1 MRIMSALGEQRPSG
15 EDELVLVFRPPE
27 NPAAQVA
34 VETPFRGHRVRLD
47 ELLDWFKA
55 LRVDSIELWI
65 EGARTSGSK
74 TELFLSTEGKT
85 GAKIT
90 LKPHLEDASK
100 GPSLDRVEN
109 LSPSNILGASLRNV
123 AENLTAKQGQTVAN
137 SSDSP
142 INAFFSPKG
151 GIEQQILTSIGGAVA
166 TIEMAAYAFTNENI
180 ANALVDAINR
190 GVKVALVMDRSE
202 TKGPQASLHD
212 ELEKA
217 GTAIRLISPPGG
229 IMHDKFIIVD
239 GKNVE
244 WGSYNYT
251 GRAEDTN
258 FENATFLSNG
268 NLAQKYHS
276 DFVSIYNQA
285 TPEAQGLR
293 RPLRRFLR
301 RLRSRFKPR
310 G

>member
-1 MRIMSALGEQRPSG
+1 MSELGEERPSG

-34 VETPFRGHRVRLD
+34 VDTPFKGHRVRLD
-47 ELLDWFKA
+47 EILDWFKA
-55 LRVDSIELWI
+55 LKVDSIELWI

-90 LKPHLEDASK
+90 LKPHSEAASK
-100 GPSLDRVEN
+100 ELSLEQARSSFPPNASGES
-109 LSPSNILGASLRNV
+109 LQNISQ
-123 AENLTAKQGQTVAN
+123 NLTARQTSEVAN
-137 SSDSP
+137 PSNST
-142 INAFFSPKG
+142 ITAFFSPKG
-151 GIEQQILTSIGGAVA
+151 GIEQQILTSIAAAVE

-180 ANALVDAINR
+180 AKALIDAVKR
-190 GVKVALVMDRSE
+190 GVKVSLVMDKSQ
-202 TKGPQASLHD
+202 TKGSQASLHD

-239 GKNVE
+239 GKKVE

-251 GRAEDTN
+251 GRAEDAN

-268 NLAQKYHS
+268 NLAQRYHS
-276 DFVSIYNQA
+276 DFVSIFSEA
-285 TPEAQGLR
+285 TPEARGLR

-301 RLRSRFKPR
+301 RLR
-310 G
+310 

>member
-1 MRIMSALGEQRPSG
+1 MSELGEQRPSE

-34 VETPFRGHRVRLD
+34 VETPFRGHRVRID
-47 ELLDWFKA
+47 ELLDWFKT
-55 LRVDSIELWI
+55 LKVDSIELWI

-90 LKPHLEDASK
+90 LKPHPEGVSREL
-100 GPSLDRVEN
+100 SLDQVIG
-109 LSPSNILGASLRNV
+109 SPPSNTRGKPLGNAANFSEQV
-123 AENLTAKQGQTVAN
+123 QTVADT
-137 SSDSP
+137 SESLVT
-142 INAFFSPKG
+142 AFFSPKG

-180 ANALVDAINR
+180 AKALLDAVKR
-190 GVKVALVMDRSE
+190 GVKVSLVMDKSQ

-251 GRAEDTN
+251 GRAEDAN
-258 FENATFLSNG
+258 FENATFLSND
-268 NLAQKYHS
+268 NLAQRYHS
-276 DFVSIYNQA
+276 DFVSIFSEA
-285 TPEAQGLR
+285 TPEARGLG

-301 RLRSRFKPR
+301 RLR
-310 G
+310 

>member
-1 MRIMSALGEQRPSG
+1 MSELGERRPSG

-34 VETPFRGHRVRLD
+34 VDTPFKGHRLKLD

-65 EGARTSGSK
+65 EGAKTSGK
-74 TELFLSTEGKT
+74 NTELFLSTEGKT

-90 LKPHLEDASK
+90 LKPHPEDASR
-100 GPSLDRVEN
+100 GASLDRVEN
-109 LSPSNILGASLRNV
+109 FSSSNTLGASLQNA
-123 AENLTAKQGQTVAN
+123 AENLTANQGQTEAN
-137 SSDSP
+137 TSDSL
-142 INAFFSPKG
+142 IAAFFSPRG

-166 TIEMAAYAFTNENI
+166 TIEMAAYTFTNENI
-180 ANALVDAINR
+180 AKALIDAVKR
-190 GVKVALVMDRSE
+190 GVKVSLVMDKSQ
-202 TKGPQASLHD
+202 TKGSQASLHD

-251 GRAEDTN
+251 GRAEETN
-258 FENATFLSNG
+258 FENATFMSNG

-276 DFVSIYNQA
+276 DFVTIFSQA
-285 TPEAQGLR
+285 TAEAQGLR

-301 RLRSRFKPR
+301 RLR
-310 G
+310 

>member
-1 MRIMSALGEQRPSG
+1 MSELGENRPS

-34 VETPFRGHRVRLD
+34 VETPFKGHRVRLD

-55 LRVDSIELWI
+55 LKVDSIELWI
-65 EGARTSGSK
+65 EGARTAGGK

-90 LKPHLEDASK
+90 LKPHLGATSTEL
-100 GPSLDRVEN
+100 SLDEAGES
-109 LSPSNILGASLRNV
+109 SPSKKVGEPQENV
-123 AENLTAKQGQTVAN
+123 AQNFVAKRVQTVADRP
-137 SSDSP
+137 SSSVA
-142 INAFFSPKG
+142 AFFSPKG
-151 GIEQQILTSIGGAVA
+151 GIEQQIITRIGAAVA
-166 TIEMAAYAFTNENI
+166 TVEMAAYAFTNENV
-180 ANALVDAINR
+180 AMALLEAIKR
-190 GVKVALVMDRSE
+190 GVKVSLVMDRSQ
-202 TKGPQASLHD
+202 TKGSQASLHD

-217 GTAIRLISPPGG
+217 GTAVRLISPPGG
-229 IMHDKFIIVD
+229 IMHDKFIVVD

-251 GRAEDTN
+251 GRAEDAN
-258 FENATFLSNG
+258 FENATFLSDG

-276 DFVSIYNQA
+276 DFLSIYNQA

-293 RPLRRFLR
+293 RPLRRFMR
-301 RLRSRFKPR
+301 RLRSPFKQR

>member
-1 MRIMSALGEQRPSG
+1 MSELGERRPSG

-34 VETPFRGHRVRLD
+34 VDTPFKGHRLKLD

-65 EGARTSGSK
+65 EGAKTSGK
-74 TELFLSTEGKT
+74 NTELFLSTEGKT

-90 LKPHLEDASK
+90 LKPHPEDASR
-100 GPSLDRVEN
+100 GASLDRVEN
-109 LSPSNILGASLRNV
+109 FSSSNTLGASLQNA
-123 AENLTAKQGQTVAN
+123 AENLTANQGQTEAN
-137 SSDSP
+137 TSDSL
-142 INAFFSPKG
+142 IAAFFSPRG

-166 TIEMAAYAFTNENI
+166 TIEMAAYAFTNESI
-180 ANALVDAINR
+180 AKALIDTVQR
-190 GVKVALVMDRSE
+190 GVKVSLVMDKSQ
-202 TKGPQASLHD
+202 TKGSQASLHD

-251 GRAEDTN
+251 GRAEETN
-258 FENATFLSNG
+258 FENATFMSNG
-268 NLAQKYHS
+268 NLAQRYRS
-276 DFVSIYNQA
+276 DFVSIFSQA

-301 RLRSRFKPR
+301 RLR
-310 G
+310 

>member
-1 MRIMSALGEQRPSG
+1 MSELGERRPSG

-34 VETPFRGHRVRLD
+34 VDTPFKGHRVRLD
-47 ELLDWFKA
+47 EILDWFKA
-55 LRVDSIELWI
+55 LKVDSIELWI

-90 LKPHLEDASK
+90 LKPHSEA
-100 GPSLDRVEN
+100 GPKE
-109 LSPSNILGASLRNV
+109 LSPDLVGSSSPSKTPGESLGSAAQNFPANQV
-123 AENLTAKQGQTVAN
+123 QTVAAP
-137 SSDSP
+137 SESP
-142 INAFFSPKG
+142 VTAFFSPKG
-151 GIEQQILTSIGGAVA
+151 GIEQQILTGIGTATE

-180 ANALVDAINR
+180 AKALIDAVKR
-190 GVKVALVMDRSE
+190 GVKVSLVMDKSQ
-202 TKGPQASLHD
+202 TKGSQASLHD

-239 GKNVE
+239 SKNVE

-251 GRAEDTN
+251 GRAEEAN
-258 FENATFLSNG
+258 FENATFMSNG
-268 NLAQKYHS
+268 NLAQKYRS
-276 DFVSIYNQA
+276 DFVSIFSQA

-301 RLRSRFKPR
+301 RLR
-310 G
+310 

>member
-1 MRIMSALGEQRPSG
+1 MSELGEGRPSG

-34 VETPFRGHRVRLD
+34 VDTPFKGHRVRLD
-47 ELLDWFKA
+47 EILDWFKA
-55 LRVDSIELWI
+55 LKVDSIELWI
-65 EGARTSGSK
+65 EGARTSRGR

-90 LKPHLEDASK
+90 LKPHSEAVSK
-100 GPSLDRVEN
+100 ELSLDQVGSSSISKAPGE
-109 LSPSNILGASLRNV
+109 SPGNAAQNFPVKQTQAIPAPLASPV
-123 AENLTAKQGQTVAN
+123 T
-137 SSDSP
+137 
-142 INAFFSPKG
+142 AFFSPKG
-151 GIEQQILTSIGGAVA
+151 GIEQRILTGIGAA
-166 TIEMAAYAFTNENI
+166 AETIEMAAYAFTNENI
-180 ANALVDAINR
+180 GVALIDAIKR
-190 GVKVALVMDRSE
+190 GVKVSMVMDRSE

-217 GTAIRLISPPGG
+217 GSAIRLISPHGG

-258 FENATFLSNG
+258 FENATFLSND

-285 TPEAQGLR
+285 TPETQGLR

-301 RLRSRFKPR
+301 RLR
-310 G
+310 

>member
-1 MRIMSALGEQRPSG
+1 MAIMSVLGEERPID

-34 VETPFRGHRVRLD
+34 VETPFKGHRVRLD
-47 ELLDWFKA
+47 ELLDWFKT

-65 EGARTSGSK
+65 EGARTARGK

-90 LKPHLEDASK
+90 LKPHPGTVSREL
-100 GPSLDRVEN
+100 SLDQVGR
-109 LSPSNILGASLRNV
+109 SHSSNTPEELLRN
-123 AENLTAKQGQTVAN
+123 TAQNVPVNEVQTAAD
-137 SSDSP
+137 SSESP
-142 INAFFSPKG
+142 VTAFFSPKG
-151 GIEQQILTSIGGAVA
+151 GIEQQILTSIGAAVK
-166 TIEMAAYAFTNENI
+166 TIEMATYAFTNKNI
-180 ANALVDAINR
+180 EKALLEAVKR

-202 TKGPQASLHD
+202 TKGPQASIHD

-229 IMHDKFIIVD
+229 IMHDKFIVVD
-239 GKNVE
+239 GKNLE

-251 GRAEDTN
+251 GRAEN
-258 FENATFLSNG
+258 SNYENATFLPDND
-268 NLAQKYHS
+268 LADKYHS

-293 RPLRRFLR
+293 RPMRRFLR
-301 RLRSRFKPR
+301 RLRSPFKPR

>member
-1 MRIMSALGEQRPSG
+1 MSELGERPSG

-34 VETPFRGHRVRLD
+34 VDTPFKGHRVRLD
-47 ELLDWFKA
+47 EILDWFKA
-55 LRVDSIELWI
+55 LKVDSIELWI

-90 LKPHLEDASK
+90 LKPHSEAVSKELSLGQVGSSSPPNAS
-100 GPSLDRVEN
+100 GESLQKISQN
-109 LSPSNILGASLRNV
+109 LAERQTPETASLSGSTI
-123 AENLTAKQGQTVAN
+123 TAL
-137 SSDSP
+137 
-142 INAFFSPKG
+142 FSPKG
-151 GIEQQILTSIGGAVA
+151 GIEQQILTSIAAAVE

-180 ANALVDAINR
+180 AKALIDAIKR
-190 GVKVALVMDRSE
+190 GVKISLVMDKSQ
-202 TKGPQASLHD
+202 TKASQASLHD

-239 GKNVE
+239 GKKVE

-251 GRAEDTN
+251 GRAEDAN
-258 FENATFLSNG
+258 FENATLLSNG
-268 NLAQKYHS
+268 NLAQRYHS
-276 DFVSIYNQA
+276 DFVSIFSQA

-301 RLRSRFKPR
+301 RLR
-310 G
+310 

>member
-1 MRIMSALGEQRPSG
+1 MSELGEERPID

-65 EGARTSGSK
+65 EGARTARGK
-74 TELFLSTEGKT
+74 TELFLSTEGRT

-90 LKPHLEDASK
+90 LKPHSK
-100 GPSLDRVEN
+100 GDSKELSMDKVGNPSSTTAPGESLGNPAQN
-109 LSPSNILGASLRNV
+109 LP
-123 AENLTAKQGQTVAN
+123 AKQVQTVIA
-137 SSDSP
+137 P
-142 INAFFSPKG
+142 TEFPVTAFFSPKG
-151 GIEQQILTSIGGAVA
+151 GIEQQVLASIGAA
-166 TIEMAAYAFTNENI
+166 METIEMAAYAFTNESI
-180 ANALVDAINR
+180 AKALLDAVKR
-190 GVKVALVMDRSE
+190 GVRVSLVMDRSE
-202 TKGPQASLHD
+202 TKGPQGSLYD

-217 GTAIRLISPPGG
+217 GTTIRLISPPGG
-229 IMHDKFIIVD
+229 IMHDKFIVID
-239 GKNVE
+239 EKNVE

-251 GRAEDTN
+251 NRAEDAN
-258 FENATFLSNG
+258 FENATFLSDN
-268 NLAQKYHS
+268 NLAQKYHL
-276 DFVSIYNQA
+276 DFVSIYGQA
-285 TPEAQGLR
+285 TPEAQGIR

-301 RLRSRFKPR
+301 RLRSPFKSR

>member
-1 MRIMSALGEQRPSG
+1 MRIMSALGEQRPSE

-47 ELLDWFKA
+47 ELLDWFKT
-55 LRVDSIELWI
+55 LKVDSIELWI

-74 TELFLSTEGKT
+74 TEIFLSTEGKT

-90 LKPHLEDASK
+90 LKPHPEGVSREL
-100 GPSLDRVEN
+100 SLDHVVRS
-109 LSPSNILGASLRNV
+109 SPSNTHGEPSGNAVNFS
-123 AENLTAKQGQTVAN
+123 AKQVQTTADT
-137 SSDSP
+137 SDSP
-142 INAFFSPKG
+142 VTAFSSPKG

-180 ANALVDAINR
+180 ANALLDAINR
-190 GVKVALVMDRSE
+190 GVKVAMVMDRSE

-239 GKNVE
+239 GKNIE

-251 GRAEDTN
+251 GRAEDAN
-258 FENATFLSNG
+258 YENATFLSNG

-293 RPLRRFLR
+293 RPLRRFMR

-310 G
+310 E

>member
-1 MRIMSALGEQRPSG
+1 MSDLGEERPSE
-15 EDELVLVFRPPE
+15 EDELELVFRPPE

-34 VETPFRGHRVRLD
+34 VATPFKGHRVRLG
-47 ELLDWFKA
+47 ELLDWFKT
-55 LRVDSIELWI
+55 LKVDSIELWI
-65 EGARTSGSK
+65 EGARTSGNK

-90 LKPHLEDASK
+90 LKPHSEAVSK
-100 GPSLDRVEN
+100 ELSLDHVGES
-109 LSPSNILGASLRNV
+109 SPSNTPGESL
-123 AENLTAKQGQTVAN
+123 ENTAHSFPAKPVHTVPAP
-137 SSDSP
+137 SESP
-142 INAFFSPKG
+142 VTAFFSPNG
-151 GIEQQILTSIGGAVA
+151 GIEQQILTSIGTAMEI
-166 TIEMAAYAFTNENI
+166 IEMAAYAFTNENI
-180 ANALVDAINR
+180 AKALLDAVKR

-202 TKGPQASLHD
+202 TKGPQAKLHD

-229 IMHDKFIIVD
+229 IMHDKFIVVD
-239 GKNVE
+239 GKDVE

-251 GRAEDTN
+251 NRAEDAN
-258 FENATFLSNG
+258 FENATFLSNA

-276 DFVSIYNQA
+276 DFASIYDQS

-293 RPLRRFLR
+293 RPLRRFVR
-301 RLRSRFKPR
+301 RLRSPFKAR

>member
-1 MRIMSALGEQRPSG
+1 MSELGERPSG
-15 EDELVLVFRPPE
+15 EDDLVLVFRPPE

-34 VETPFRGHRVRLD
+34 VDTPFKGHRVRLD
-47 ELLDWFKA
+47 EILDWFKA
-55 LRVDSIELWI
+55 LKVDSIELWI

-90 LKPHLEDASK
+90 LKPHSEAVSK
-100 GPSLDRVEN
+100 ELSLDQVGSSSLPNASGES
-109 LSPSNILGASLRNV
+109 LQNISQ
-123 AENLTAKQGQTVAN
+123 NLTARQTSEIAN
-137 SSDSP
+137 PSDST
-142 INAFFSPKG
+142 ITAFFSPKG
-151 GIEQQILTSIGGAVA
+151 GIEQQILTSITAA
-166 TIEMAAYAFTNENI
+166 MKTIEMAAYAFTNENI
-180 ANALVDAINR
+180 AKALIDAVKR
-190 GVKVALVMDRSE
+190 GVKVSLVMDKSQ
-202 TKGPQASLHD
+202 TKGSQASLHD

-251 GRAEDTN
+251 GRAEKTN
-258 FENATFLSNG
+258 FENATFMSNG
-268 NLAQKYHS
+268 NLAQKYRS
-276 DFVSIYNQA
+276 DFVTIFGQA

-301 RLRSRFKPR
+301 RLR
-310 G
+310 

>member
-1 MRIMSALGEQRPSG
+1 MSELGERPSG

-34 VETPFRGHRVRLD
+34 VDTPFKGHRVRLD
-47 ELLDWFKA
+47 EILDWFKA
-55 LRVDSIELWI
+55 LKVDSIELWI

-90 LKPHLEDASK
+90 LKPHSEAVSK
-100 GPSLDRVEN
+100 ELSLDQVGSSSQSNAPGESLQKISQNLVERQN
-109 LSPSNILGASLRNV
+109 S
-123 AENLTAKQGQTVAN
+123 EVAN
-137 SSDSP
+137 PSEST
-142 INAFFSPKG
+142 ITALFSPKG
-151 GIEQQILTSIGGAVA
+151 GIEQQILTSIAA
-166 TIEMAAYAFTNENI
+166 AMKTIEMAAYAFTNENF
-180 ANALVDAINR
+180 AKALIDAVKR
-190 GVKVALVMDRSE
+190 GVKVSLVMDKSQ
-202 TKGPQASLHD
+202 TKGSQASLHD

-251 GRAEDTN
+251 GRAEETN
-258 FENATFLSNG
+258 FENATFMSNG
-268 NLAQKYHS
+268 NLAQKYRS
-276 DFVSIYNQA
+276 DFVTIFGQA

-293 RPLRRFLR
+293 RPLRRLLR
-301 RLRSRFKPR
+301 RLR
-310 G
+310 

>member
-1 MRIMSALGEQRPSG
+1 MSELGEERPSG

-34 VETPFRGHRVRLD
+34 VDTPFKGHRVRLD
-47 ELLDWFKA
+47 EILDWFKA
-55 LRVDSIELWI
+55 LKVDSIELWI
-65 EGARTSGSK
+65 EGAKTSGSK

-90 LKPHLEDASK
+90 LKPHSEAVSK
-100 GPSLDRVEN
+100 ELSLDQVGSSSPPNASGESLQKISQNLVERQN
-109 LSPSNILGASLRNV
+109 S
-123 AENLTAKQGQTVAN
+123 EVAN
-137 SSDSP
+137 PSEST
-142 INAFFSPKG
+142 ITALFSPKG
-151 GIEQQILTSIGGAVA
+151 GIEQQILTSIAA
-166 TIEMAAYAFTNENI
+166 AMKTIEMAAYAFTNENF
-180 ANALVDAINR
+180 AKALIDAVKR
-190 GVKVALVMDRSE
+190 GVKVSLVMDKSQ
-202 TKGPQASLHD
+202 TKGSQASLHD

-251 GRAEDTN
+251 GRAEETN
-258 FENATFLSNG
+258 FENATFMSNG
-268 NLAQKYHS
+268 NLAQKYRS
-276 DFVSIYNQA
+276 DFVTIFGQA

-293 RPLRRFLR
+293 RPLRRLLR
-301 RLRSRFKPR
+301 RLR
-310 G
+310 

>member
-1 MRIMSALGEQRPSG
+1 MRIMSALGEQRPSE

-55 LRVDSIELWI
+55 LRIDSIELWI
-65 EGARTSGSK
+65 EGAKTSGK
-74 TELFLSTEGKT
+74 NTELFLSTEGKT

-90 LKPHLEDASK
+90 LKPHPESVSRKL
-100 GPSLDRVEN
+100 SLDQVVRS
-109 LSPSNILGASLRNV
+109 SPTNTPGEPQGSAINFS
-123 AENLTAKQGQTVAN
+123 AKQVQAAADT
-137 SSDSP
+137 SESP
-142 INAFFSPKG
+142 VTAFFSPKG
-151 GIEQQILTSIGGAVA
+151 GIEQQILTSIGGAVG
-166 TIEMAAYAFTNENI
+166 TIEMAAYAFTNVNI
-180 ANALVDAINR
+180 ANALLDATKR

-251 GRAEDTN
+251 GRAENTN

-285 TPEAQGLR
+285 TPEAQGLK
-293 RPLRRFLR
+293 RPLRRFAR
-301 RLRSRFKPR
+301 RLRSPFKPK

>member
-1 MRIMSALGEQRPSG
+1 MSELGEGRPSG

-34 VETPFRGHRVRLD
+34 VDTPFKGHRVRLD
-47 ELLDWFKA
+47 EILDWFKA
-55 LRVDSIELWI
+55 LKVDSIELWI

-90 LKPHLEDASK
+90 LKPHSEAVSK
-100 GPSLDRVEN
+100 ELTLDEVGSSSPPNSSGESLQKISQNLAERQTPEVAN
-109 LSPSNILGASLRNV
+109 LSGSTI
-123 AENLTAKQGQTVAN
+123 TAL
-137 SSDSP
+137 
-142 INAFFSPKG
+142 FSPKG
-151 GIEQQILTSIGGAVA
+151 GIEQQILTSIAAAVE

-180 ANALVDAINR
+180 AKALIDAVKR
-190 GVKVALVMDRSE
+190 GVKVSLAMDKSQ
-202 TKGPQASLHD
+202 TKGSQASLHD

-229 IMHDKFIIVD
+229 IMHNKFIIVD

-251 GRAEDTN
+251 GRAEETN
-258 FENATFLSNG
+258 FENATFMSNG
-268 NLAQKYHS
+268 NLAQKYRS
-276 DFVSIYNQA
+276 DFVTIFGQA

-301 RLRSRFKPR
+301 RLR
-310 G
+310 

>member
-1 MRIMSALGEQRPSG
+1 MSELGEERPSG

-34 VETPFRGHRVRLD
+34 VATPFKGHRVRLD

-55 LRVDSIELWI
+55 LKVDSIELWI

-90 LKPHLEDASK
+90 LKPHSEAVSKELSFGHVGSSSPQNAS
-100 GPSLDRVEN
+100 GESLQKISQNLAERQNPEVAN
-109 LSPSNILGASLRNV
+109 LSGSTI
-123 AENLTAKQGQTVAN
+123 TAL
-137 SSDSP
+137 
-142 INAFFSPKG
+142 FSPKG
-151 GIEQQILTSIGGAVA
+151 GIEQQILTSIAA
-166 TIEMAAYAFTNENI
+166 ALETIEMAAYAFTNENI
-180 ANALVDAINR
+180 AKALIDAVKR
-190 GVKVALVMDRSE
+190 GVKVSLVMDKSQ
-202 TKGPQASLHD
+202 TKGSQASLHD

-239 GKNVE
+239 GKKVE

-251 GRAEDTN
+251 GRAEDAN
-258 FENATFLSNG
+258 FENATFLFNG

-301 RLRSRFKPR
+301 RLR
-310 G
+310 

>member
-1 MRIMSALGEQRPSG
+1 MSALGEQRPSE

-65 EGARTSGSK
+65 EGAKTSGRN

-90 LKPHLEDASK
+90 LKPHPEGVSREL
-100 GPSLDRVEN
+100 SLDQVVRS
-109 LSPSNILGASLRNV
+109 SPTNTPG
-123 AENLTAKQGQTVAN
+123 EPQGNAANFSEQVQTVADT
-137 SSDSP
+137 SESP
-142 INAFFSPKG
+142 VTAFFSPKG
-151 GIEQQILTSIGGAVA
+151 GIEQQILTSIGSAA
-166 TIEMAAYAFTNENI
+166 ETIEMAAYAFTNENI
-180 ANALVDAINR
+180 AKALIDAVKR
-190 GVKVALVMDRSE
+190 GVKVSLVMDKSQ

-251 GRAEDTN
+251 GRAEDMN

-285 TPEAQGLR
+285 TPEAQGLG
-293 RPLRRFLR
+293 RPLRRFMR

>member
-1 MRIMSALGEQRPSG
+1 MSELGERPSG

-34 VETPFRGHRVRLD
+34 VDTPFKGHRVRLD
-47 ELLDWFKA
+47 EILDWFKA
-55 LRVDSIELWI
+55 LKVDSIELWI

-90 LKPHLEDASK
+90 LKPHSEAVSK
-100 GPSLDRVEN
+100 ELSLDQVGSSSPPNASGESLQKISQNLVERQN
-109 LSPSNILGASLRNV
+109 S
-123 AENLTAKQGQTVAN
+123 EVAN
-137 SSDSP
+137 PSEST
-142 INAFFSPKG
+142 ITALFSPKG
-151 GIEQQILTSIGGAVA
+151 GIEQQILTSIAA
-166 TIEMAAYAFTNENI
+166 AMKTIEMAAYAFTNENF
-180 ANALVDAINR
+180 AKALIDAVKR
-190 GVKVALVMDRSE
+190 GVKVSLVMDKSQ
-202 TKGPQASLHD
+202 TKGSQASLHD

-239 GKNVE
+239 GKKVE

-251 GRAEDTN
+251 GRAEDAN

-268 NLAQKYHS
+268 NLAQRYHS
-276 DFVSIYNQA
+276 DFVSIFSQA

-301 RLRSRFKPR
+301 RLR
-310 G
+310 

>member
-1 MRIMSALGEQRPSG
+1 MSELGEGRPSG

-34 VETPFRGHRVRLD
+34 VDTPFKGHRVRLD
-47 ELLDWFKA
+47 EILDWFKA
-55 LRVDSIELWI
+55 LKVDSIELWI
-65 EGARTSGSK
+65 EGARTSRGR

-90 LKPHLEDASK
+90 LKPHSEAVSK
-100 GPSLDRVEN
+100 ELSLDQVGSSSISKAPGE
-109 LSPSNILGASLRNV
+109 SPGNAAQNFPV
-123 AENLTAKQGQTVAN
+123 KQTQAIPAPLE
-137 SSDSP
+137 SP
-142 INAFFSPKG
+142 VTAFFSPKG
-151 GIEQQILTSIGGAVA
+151 GIEQQILTDIGAA
-166 TIEMAAYAFTNENI
+166 AETIEMAAYAFTNENI
-180 ANALVDAINR
+180 GVALIDAIKR
-190 GVKVALVMDRSE
+190 GVKVSLVMDRSE

-217 GTAIRLISPPGG
+217 GSAIRLISPHGG

-258 FENATFLSNG
+258 FENATFLSND

-285 TPEAQGLR
+285 TPETQGLR

-301 RLRSRFKPR
+301 RLR
-310 G
+310 

>member
-1 MRIMSALGEQRPSG
+1 MSELGEERPSG

-34 VETPFRGHRVRLD
+34 VDTPFKGHRVRLD
-47 ELLDWFKA
+47 EILDWFKA
-55 LRVDSIELWI
+55 LKVDSIELWI

-90 LKPHLEDASK
+90 LKPHSEAVSK
-100 GPSLDRVEN
+100 ELTLDEVGSSSPPNSSGESLQKISQNLAERQTPEVAN
-109 LSPSNILGASLRNV
+109 LSGSTI
-123 AENLTAKQGQTVAN
+123 TAL
-137 SSDSP
+137 
-142 INAFFSPKG
+142 FSPKG
-151 GIEQQILTSIGGAVA
+151 GIEQKILTSIAA
-166 TIEMAAYAFTNENI
+166 ALETIEMAAYAFTNENI
-180 ANALVDAINR
+180 AKALTDTIKR
-190 GVKVALVMDRSE
+190 GVKVSLVMDKSQ
-202 TKGPQASLHD
+202 TKGSQASLHD

-239 GKNVE
+239 GKKVE

-251 GRAEDTN
+251 GRAEDAN
-258 FENATFLSNG
+258 FENATFLFNG

-301 RLRSRFKPR
+301 RLR
-310 G
+310 

>member
-1 MRIMSALGEQRPSG
+1 MSELGERRPSG

-65 EGARTSGSK
+65 EGAKTSGK
-74 TELFLSTEGKT
+74 NTELFLSTEGKT

-90 LKPHLEDASK
+90 LKPHSDVLSK
-100 GPSLDRVEN
+100 ELSLDRVGSSSSSNTSGESLGN
-109 LSPSNILGASLRNV
+109 LAQNFSVKPVHTVIAPSES
-123 AENLTAKQGQTVAN
+123 TVV
-137 SSDSP
+137 
-142 INAFFSPKG
+142 AFFSPKG
-151 GIEQQILTSIGGAVA
+151 GIEQQILTSIGAA
-166 TIEMAAYAFTNENI
+166 METIEMAAYAFTNENV
-180 ANALVDAINR
+180 AKALIDAIKR
-190 GVKVALVMDRSE
+190 GVKVSLVMDKSQ

-212 ELEKA
+212 ELEKV
-217 GTAIRLISPPGG
+217 GTTIRLISPPGG

-251 GRAEDTN
+251 GRAEDAN
-258 FENATFLSNG
+258 FENATFLSDN
-268 NLAQKYHS
+268 NLAQQYHS
-276 DFVSIYNQA
+276 DFVTIYNQA
-285 TPEAQGLR
+285 TPETQGVG
-293 RPLRRFLR
+293 RPMRRFLR
-301 RLRSRFKPR
+301 RLKSPFKPR
-310 G
+310 A

>member
-1 MRIMSALGEQRPSG
+1 MSELGEQRPSE

-90 LKPHLEDASK
+90 LKPHAEGVSK
-100 GPSLDRVEN
+100 ELSLDQVVGS
-109 LSPSNILGASLRNV
+109 SPSNTPGEPGGNAVNFS
-123 AENLTAKQGQTVAN
+123 AKQAQTVADT
-137 SSDSP
+137 SETLVT
-142 INAFFSPKG
+142 AFFSPKG

-180 ANALVDAINR
+180 AKALLDAVKR
-190 GVKVALVMDRSE
+190 GVKVSLVMDKSQ

-251 GRAEDTN
+251 GRAEDAN

-268 NLAQKYHS
+268 NLAQRYHS
-276 DFVSIYNQA
+276 DFVSIFSEA
-285 TPEAQGLR
+285 TPEARGLR

-301 RLRSRFKPR
+301 RLR
-310 G
+310 

>member
-1 MRIMSALGEQRPSG
+1 MSELGERRPSG

-34 VETPFRGHRVRLD
+34 VDTPFKGHRLKLD

-65 EGARTSGSK
+65 EGAKTSGK
-74 TELFLSTEGKT
+74 NTELFLSTEGKT

-90 LKPHLEDASK
+90 LKPHPEDASR
-100 GPSLDRVEN
+100 GASLDRVEN
-109 LSPSNILGASLRNV
+109 FSSSNTLGASLQD
-123 AENLTAKQGQTVAN
+123 AAKNLTVKQGQTEAN
-137 SSDSP
+137 TSDSL
-142 INAFFSPKG
+142 IAAFFSPRG

-180 ANALVDAINR
+180 AKALIDAVKR
-190 GVKVALVMDRSE
+190 GVKVSLVMDKSQ
-202 TKGPQASLHD
+202 TKGSQASLHD

-251 GRAEDTN
+251 GRAEDAN
-258 FENATFLSNG
+258 FENATFMSNG
-268 NLAQKYHS
+268 NLAQRYRS
-276 DFVSIYNQA
+276 DFVSIFSQA

-301 RLRSRFKPR
+301 RLR
-310 G
+310 

>member
-1 MRIMSALGEQRPSG
+1 MSELGEQGPSE

-65 EGARTSGSK
+65 EGAKTSGRN

-90 LKPHLEDASK
+90 LKPHSDVVSK
-100 GPSLDRVEN
+100 ELSLDQIVRS
-109 LSPSNILGASLRNV
+109 SPSNAPGELPGNAANFS
-123 AENLTAKQGQTVAN
+123 AKQVQTVAVT
-137 SSDSP
+137 SESLVTAS
-142 INAFFSPKG
+142 FSPKG

-229 IMHDKFIIVD
+229 IMHDKFIVVD
-239 GKNVE
+239 GKSVE

-251 GRAEDTN
+251 GRAEEAN
-258 FENATFLSNG
+258 FENATFLSSG

-285 TPEAQGLR
+285 TPEAQGVR
-293 RPLRRFLR
+293 RPIRRFLR